1 MIKILLHVRFHT
13 SDGELDNSTCSI
25 LEQVQI
31 ESVDCFGIFLLNKI
45 HKIFTIEKMM
55 LSPLSASKTIISIGS
70 ETENAIAKIGL
81 PM

>member
-1 MIKILLHVRFHT
+1 MIKILLHVRFHR
-13 SDGELDNSTCSI
+13 SDGELDNSKFYI

-31 ESVDCFGIFLLNKI
+31 ESIDCFGIFLLNKI
-45 HKIFTIEKMM
+45 LNIFAIEKMM
-55 LSPLSASKTIISIGS
+55 LSPLSASNTIISIGN